1 MDSGGY
7 VVVSVFVGRPRA
19 GRDGIGIGCKEGGK
33 DTYHDD
39 GLLCEK
45 CASLLHRERSMS
57 AYWEQTKSEGR
68 SLKKGSRS
76 ISSNSSRN
84 GTYQYF
90 QGF

>member
-45 CASLLHRERSMS
+45 CASLLHVRDLCQLIGSKQSRREE
-57 AYWEQTKSEGR
+57 A
-68 SLKKGSRS
+68 
-76 ISSNSSRN
+76 
-84 GTYQYF
+84 
-90 QGF
+90 